1 MLNFVNLRK
10 TASGWEFDSEEALED
25 FVWANLLALF
35 GLTPIKRQHIV
46 KGQFCDILALGEN
59 NELVVLELKNA
70 EDRDIV
76 QQLTRYYD
84 AWRDEKP
91 FSEQIDYDRPIRLVA
106 VAPSFHRDNFTDRK
120 YCHLS
125 VEFLYFPILTDEG
138 RLYLQLKDVDNEK
151 VSQVEIPYQQKDST
165 EDIPAPPN
173 ALDKRLANY
182 DSSQREEI
190 LRFRRKILSF
200 DSRMQEITM
209 AGSIKYGN
217 GTNKTSKLCA
227 ELYLTNK
234 GSIIPFLWLPLKGLS
249 SERLGRAKLCTDWDG
264 HALLEGFVDK
274 GIRVKNPYNVT
285 AAKLEELSK
294 PRGGIYYAAERK
306 LWRTYR
312 NRQDLVSDS
321 MEAFVDLALEKWLGR
336 LK

>member
-1 MLNFVNLRK
+1 L
-10 TASGWEFDSEEALED
+10 
-25 FVWANLLALF
+25 
-35 GLTPIKRQHIV
+35 
-46 KGQFCDILALGEN
+46 
-59 NELVVLELKNA
+59 
-70 EDRDIV
+70 
-76 QQLTRYYD
+76 
-84 AWRDEKP
+84 RDEKP
-91 FSEQIDYDRPIRLVA
+91 FSDQIDYDRPIKLVA

-125 VEFLYFPILTDEG
+125 VEFLHFEILTDEG
-138 RLYLQLKDVDNEK
+138 RFYLQLKDVDTEK
-151 VSQVEIPYQQKDST
+151 VLQVEIPYQQKDST

-190 LRFRRKILSF
+190 LTFRRKILSF

-217 GTNKTSKLCA
+217 GTNKTSKICA
-227 ELYLTNK
+227 ELYFNNK
-234 GSIIPFLWLPLKGLS
+234 GSIIPFLWLPLKG
-249 SERLGRAKLCTDWDG
+249 RRAKLCTDWDG

-274 GIRVKNPYNVT
+274 GIRVKNPYNKVT

-294 PRGGIYYAAERK
+294 PRWGIYYAAERK
-306 LWRTYR
+306 FLRTYR

-336 LK
+336 LR